1 MDEYELDDDDL
12 IRKISEKD
20 LTAFQKL
27 VEHHKAFVY
36 NTSYNLIGNHQQ
48 AEETAQ
54 DVFLQVYKSASAFR
68 HQSKVSTWLYRIT
81 VNRSLNVIRR
91 NRRSRW
97 IKSLTAEEIE
107 DSRCLEPD
115 KLLEKKEMKDLLK
128 AAVDSLPKKQRTV
141 FILNKY
147 ENLSPREIADILG
160 VSSNSVEVRV
170 HRAKIN
176 LQKKLASLLKNN
188 PEEL

>member
-12 IRKISEKD
+12 IQKISERD

-36 NTSYNLIGNHQQ
+36 NTCYNFIGNHQQ

-54 DVFLQVYKSASAFR
+54 DVFLQIYKSASAFR
-68 HQSKVSTWLYRIT
+68 HQSKVSTWLYRIA

-91 NRRSRW
+91 NKRSRW
-97 IKSLTAEEIE
+97 IKSLTTEEIKE
-107 DSRCLEPD
+107 ARGKEPD
-115 KLLEKKEMKDLLK
+115 KLLEKKEMKALLK
-128 AAVDSLPKKQRTV
+128 AAVDSLPEKQRTV

-147 ENLSPREIADILG
+147 ENLSAKEIGEILG
-160 VSSNSVEVRV
+160 ISSNSVEVRI

-176 LQKKLASLLKNN
+176 LQKKLSSLLA
-188 PEEL
+188 

>member
-1 MDEYELDDDDL
+1 VDEYELDDDDL
-12 IRKISEKD
+12 IQKISEKD

-36 NTSYNLIGNHQQ
+36 NTCYNLIGNHQQ

-68 HQSKVSTWLYRIT
+68 HQSKVSTWLYRIA

-97 IKSLTAEEIE
+97 IKSLIAEEIE
-107 DSRCLEPD
+107 ETRGLEPD

-128 AAVDSLPKKQRTV
+128 AAVDSLPEKQRTV

-176 LQKKLASLLKNN
+176 LQKKLTPLLKNN

>member
-1 MDEYELDDDDL
+1 MDEYELDYDDL
-12 IRKISEKD
+12 IQKISEKD
-20 LTAFQKL
+20 LPAFQKL
-27 VEHHKAFVY
+27 VEHQKAFVY
-36 NTSYNLIGNHQQ
+36 NTCYNLIGNHQQ

-54 DVFLQVYKSASAFR
+54 DVFLQVYKFASAFR
-68 HQSKVSTWLYRIT
+68 HQSKVSTWLYSIA

-107 DSRCLEPD
+107 ESRGKEPD
-115 KLLEKKEMKDLLK
+115 KLLEKKEMKALLK
-128 AAVDSLPKKQRTV
+128 AAVDSLPEKQRTV

-147 ENLSPREIADILG
+147 ENLSAKEIGEILG
-160 VSSNSVEVRV
+160 ISSNSVEVRI

-176 LQKKLASLLKNN
+176 LQKKLSSLLA
-188 PEEL
+188 

>member
-12 IRKISEKD
+12 IQKISEKD
-20 LTAFQKL
+20 LAAFQKL
-27 VEHHKAFVY
+27 VEHQKAFVY
-36 NTSYNLIGNHQQ
+36 NTCYNLIGNHQQ

-68 HQSKVSTWLYRIT
+68 HQSKVSTWLYSIA

-97 IKSLTAEEIE
+97 IKSLSTLEKEETGGE
-107 DSRCLEPD
+107 EPD
-115 KLLEKKEMKDLLK
+115 TLLERKEMKSLLK
-128 AAVDSLPKKQRTV
+128 SIVDSLPEKQRV
-141 FILNKY
+141 AFILNKY
-147 ENLSPREIADILG
+147 ENLSASAIAEILG
-160 VSSNSVEVRV
+160 ISTNAVEVRI
-170 HRAKIN
+170 HRAKTN
-176 LQKKLASLLKNN
+176 LQKRLTSLLKNN

>member
-1 MDEYELDDDDL
+1 MDEYELDEDDL
-12 IRKISEKD
+12 IQKISEKD
-20 LTAFQKL
+20 LAAFQKL
-27 VEHHKAFVY
+27 VDRHKTFVY
-36 NTSYNLIGNHQQ
+36 NTCYNLIGNHQQ

-54 DVFLQVYKSASAFR
+54 DVFLQVYKSASTFR
-68 HQSKVSTWLYRIT
+68 HQSKVSTWLYSIA

-107 DSRCLEPD
+107 ESRGKEPD
-115 KLLEKKEMKDLLK
+115 KLLEKKEMKALLK
-128 AAVDSLPKKQRTV
+128 AAVDSLPEKQRTV

-147 ENLSPREIADILG
+147 ENLSAKEIGEILG
-160 VSSNSVEVRV
+160 ISSNSVEVRI

-176 LQKKLASLLKNN
+176 LQKKLSSLLA
-188 PEEL
+188 

>member
-12 IRKISEKD
+12 IQKISERD

-36 NTSYNLIGNHQQ
+36 NTCYNFIGNHQQ

-54 DVFLQVYKSASAFR
+54 DVFLQIYKSASAFR
-68 HQSKVSTWLYRIT
+68 HQSKVSTWLYRIA

-91 NRRSRW
+91 NKRSRW
-97 IKSLTAEEIE
+97 IKSLTTEEIE
-107 DSRCLEPD
+107 EARGKEPD

-128 AAVDSLPKKQRTV
+128 AAVDSLPEKQRVV

-147 ENLSPREIADILG
+147 ENLSPGEIAEILEI
-160 VSSNSVEVRV
+160 STNSVQVRI

-176 LQKKLASLLKNN
+176 LQKQLVSLLKNN

>member
-12 IRKISEKD
+12 IQKISERD

-36 NTSYNLIGNHQQ
+36 NTCYNFIGNHQQ

-54 DVFLQVYKSASAFR
+54 DVFLQIYKSASAFR
-68 HQSKVSTWLYRIT
+68 HQSKVSTWLYRIA

-91 NRRSRW
+91 NKRSRW
-97 IKSLTAEEIE
+97 IKSLTTEEIE
-107 DSRCLEPD
+107 EARGKEPD

-128 AAVDSLPKKQRTV
+128 AAVDSLPEKQRVV

-147 ENLSPREIADILG
+147 ENLSPGEIAEILDI
-160 VSSNSVEVRV
+160 STNSVEVRI

-176 LQKKLASLLKNN
+176 LQKKLSSLLA
-188 PEEL
+188 

>member
-1 MDEYELDDDDL
+1 VDDYELDDDNL
-12 IRKISEKD
+12 IQKISEKD

-36 NTSYNLIGNHQQ
+36 NTCYNLIGNHQQ

-54 DVFLQVYKSASAFR
+54 DVFLQVYKSASTFR
-68 HQSKVSTWLYRIT
+68 HQGKVSTWLYSIA

-107 DSRCLEPD
+107 ESHGLEPD

-128 AAVDSLPKKQRTV
+128 AAVDSLPEKQRTV

-160 VSSNSVEVRV
+160 VSSNSVEVRI

-176 LQKKLASLLKNN
+176 LQKKLAFLLT
-188 PEEL
+188 